1 MGLFNIFLAA
11 LTWLFFFLCFFV
23 IGLYQLNFLSLLVS
37 LLILIILPIYYL
49 LVFRDSKQRKRKAME
64 KLNDTLMKDE
74 KIIHKG
80 IDKRPFA
87 LFSRRSI
94 IAVTNSR
101 IINLKRGLLGGYQ
114 MLDYQWKDLEDAQIS
129 ENVLPDYCGS
139 TLRFSFFNL
148 SPIEVYPDVKTA
160 SDIYKVAQ
168 LQEQAWE
175 EKRRIRV
182 MEETRA
188 QAGGISIGN
197 AAAPSPTGLSS
208 SNDKSMSTSDIADEL
223 IKIKDLLD
231 KGILSDVEF
240 QEMKSKILSRN
251 TQNF

>member
-1 MGLFNIFLAA
+1 MSGLFNIVLPIFL
-11 LTWLFFFLCFFV
+11 WLIV
-23 IGLYQLNFLSLLVS
+23 FLSFSFNGYYGGSILS
-37 LLILIILPIYYL
+37 LITLPIYYF
-49 LVFRDSKQRKRKAME
+49 LVFKDSKQRSRKAIE
-64 KLNDTLMKDE
+64 KLDGTLMKDE

-87 LFSRRSI
+87 LFSRRSVF
-94 IAVTNSR
+94 AVTNSR
-101 IINLKRGLLGGYQ
+101 IINLQRGLIGGYT
-114 MLDYQWKDLEDAQIS
+114 MRDYQWKDLKDAKIS
-129 ENVLPDYCGS
+129 ENVLPDICGS
-139 TLRFSFFNL
+139 TLTFTFSQF
-148 SPIEVYPDVKTA
+148 PWIMVYPDLKTA

-175 EKRRIRV
+175 EKRRIRE

-197 AAAPSPTGLSS
+197 TAMPSPTGSTS
-208 SNDKSMSTSDIADEL
+208 NNDKSMSTSDIADEL
-223 IKIKDLLD
+223 LKIKELLD

>member
-1 MGLFNIFLAA
+1 
-11 LTWLFFFLCFFV
+11 
-23 IGLYQLNFLSLLVS
+23 
-37 LLILIILPIYYL
+37 
-49 LVFRDSKQRKRKAME
+49 
-64 KLNDTLMKDE
+64 MKDE

-80 IDKRPFA
+80 IDRRPFA
-87 LFSRRSI
+87 LFSRRTV

-114 MLDYQWKDLEDAQIS
+114 MRDYQWKDLEDAQIS
-129 ENVLPDYCGS
+129 ENILPDICGS

-148 SPIEVYPDVKTA
+148 LPIEVFPDVKTA

-175 EKRRIRV
+175 EKRRIRE

-197 AAAPSPTGLSS
+197 TATPSQINSGTKNENSI
-208 SNDKSMSTSDIADEL
+208 STSDIADEL
-223 IKIKDLLD
+223 LKIKELLD

>member
-1 MGLFNIFLAA
+1 MSGLFNIVLAIFL
-11 LTWLFFFLCFFV
+11 WLV
-23 IGLYQLNFLSLLVS
+23 VFLSFSFSEYYAGSILLVV
-37 LLILIILPIYYL
+37 ILPIYYF
-49 LVFRDSKQRKRKAME
+49 LVFKDSKQRSRKAME
-64 KLNDTLMKDE
+64 KLDGTLMKDE
-74 KIIHKG
+74 NILHKG

-87 LFSRRSI
+87 LFSRRSVF
-94 IAVTNSR
+94 AVTNSR
-101 IINLKRGLLGGYQ
+101 IINLQRGLIGGYK
-114 MLDYQWKDLEDAQIS
+114 MRDYQWKDLEDAKIS
-129 ENVLPDYCGS
+129 ENVLPKICGS
-139 TLRFSFFNL
+139 TLTFTFSQFP
-148 SPIEVYPDVKTA
+148 SIMVYPDLKTA

-175 EKRRIRV
+175 EKRRIRE

-197 AAAPSPTGLSS
+197 TATPSPTGST
-208 SNDKSMSTSDIADEL
+208 SNYDKSMSTSDIVDEL
-223 IKIKDLLD
+223 LKIKELLD

>member
-1 MGLFNIFLAA
+1 MSGLFNIVLAIFL
-11 LTWLFFFLCFFV
+11 WLV
-23 IGLYQLNFLSLLVS
+23 VFLSFSFNGYYGGSILLV
-37 LLILIILPIYYL
+37 ITLPIYYS
-49 LVFRDSKQRKRKAME
+49 LVFKDSKQRNRKAME
-64 KLNDTLMKDE
+64 KLDGTLMKDE

-87 LFSRRSI
+87 LFSRRSVF
-94 IAVTNSR
+94 AVTNSR
-101 IINLKRGLLGGYQ
+101 IINLQRGLIGGYT
-114 MLDYQWKDLEDAQIS
+114 MRDYQWKDLKDAKIS
-129 ENVLPDYCGS
+129 ENVLPDICGS
-139 TLRFSFFNL
+139 TLTFTFSQFPL
-148 SPIEVYPDVKTA
+148 IMVYPDLKTA

-175 EKRRIRV
+175 EKRRIRE

-197 AAAPSPTGLSS
+197 TATPSPTGSTS
-208 SNDKSMSTSDIADEL
+208 NNDKAMSTSDIADEL
-223 IKIKDLLD
+223 LKIKELLD

>member
-1 MGLFNIFLAA
+1 MSGLYNIFLAIF
-11 LTWLFFFLCFFV
+11 LWLIVFL
-23 IGLYQLNFLSLLVS
+23 ISSINGYYGGNILLVV
-37 LLILIILPIYYL
+37 ILPIYYF
-49 LVFRDSKQRKRKAME
+49 LVFKDSKQRSRKAME
-64 KLNDTLMKDE
+64 KLDGTLMKDE
-74 KIIHKG
+74 NILHKG

-94 IAVTNSR
+94 FAVTNSR
-101 IINLKRGLLGGYQ
+101 IINLQRGLIGGYT
-114 MLDYQWKDLEDAQIS
+114 MRDYQWKDLEDAKIS
-129 ENVLPDYCGS
+129 ENVLPEICGS
-139 TLRFSFFNL
+139 TLTFTFSQFPL
-148 SPIEVYPDVKTA
+148 IMIYPDLKTA

-175 EKRRIRV
+175 EKRRIRE

-197 AAAPSPTGLSS
+197 TATPSPTVSTS
-208 SNDKSMSTSDIADEL
+208 NNDKSMSTSDIADEL
-223 IKIKDLLD
+223 LKIKELLD

>member
-1 MGLFNIFLAA
+1 MSGLFNIVLPIFL
-11 LTWLFFFLCFFV
+11 WLIV
-23 IGLYQLNFLSLLVS
+23 FLSFS
-37 LLILIILPIYYL
+37 FSGYYGGIILSVITLPIYYF
-49 LVFRDSKQRKRKAME
+49 LVFKDSKQRSRKAIE
-64 KLNDTLMKDE
+64 KLDGTLMKDE
-74 KIIHKG
+74 RIIHKG

-87 LFSRRSI
+87 LFSRRSVF
-94 IAVTNSR
+94 AVTNSR
-101 IINLKRGLLGGYQ
+101 IINLQRGLIGGYT
-114 MLDYQWKDLEDAQIS
+114 MRDYQWKDLKDAKIS
-129 ENVLPDYCGS
+129 ENVLPDICGS
-139 TLRFSFFNL
+139 TLTFTFSQFP
-148 SPIEVYPDVKTA
+148 SIMVYPDFKTA

-175 EKRRIRV
+175 EKRRIRE

-197 AAAPSPTGLSS
+197 TATPSPTGSTS
-208 SNDKSMSTSDIADEL
+208 NNDKSMSTSDIADEL
-223 IKIKDLLD
+223 LKIKQLLD